1 MDDLAI
7 ETRIGLPQHL
17 RILAERYPRGEWSGH
32 TNFNELTRFW
42 LDRHLMFRELQAKLG
57 EEAQQFLDGKL
68 EAPTYGNRLY
78 RYASMFINNLH
89 GHHQIEDAHYF
100 PMLVAHERRLQQ
112 GFEMLDA
119 DHHALLDLLETMTG
133 ETNAAL
139 SAIMENRSATD
150 PVGTLEKTICQFGIF
165 LDRHLSD
172 EEELVVPV
180 ILEYGIRE

>member
-57 EEAQQFLDGKL
+57 EEAQLFLDGKL
-68 EAPTYGNRLY
+68 EVPTYGNRLY

-133 ETNAAL
+133 EPMPLCRPSWKTAGQLTRWERLKNNCPVWQFPRPASERRGRAG
-139 SAIMENRSATD
+139 SAGD
-150 PVGTLEKTICQFGIF
+150 PRTRDQG
-165 LDRHLSD
+165 
-172 EEELVVPV
+172 
-180 ILEYGIRE
+180 